1 MALLV
6 SLIALVV
13 AFLQLCQQYFA
24 TADGY
29 RECAESVIGPWHRTR
44 GRRFVPSEFRFET
57 VYDAPLIRLLSIS
70 ECADRIK
77 CSNRRREKRVHVLYP
92 LNLGSCCEGGTL
104 LRETVLR
111 SELPPETWVDRW
123 RSQLPEWTGLRPI
136 PEGGRIRYDGEKGSS
151 TPWREPWRE
160 YEAQSS
166 ALVSWIC
173 ESARNLKVWRKYID
187 AVLNTQLL

>member
-1 MALLV
+1 M
-6 SLIALVV
+6 V

-44 GRRFVPSEFRFET
+44 RRRFVPSEFRFET

-70 ECADRIK
+70 ECADLINY
-77 CSNRRREKRVHVLYP
+77 SDQHHEKRVHVLYP
-92 LNLGSCCEGGTL
+92 LNQESCCEGERL

-111 SELPPETWVDRW
+111 SDLLPKTWSDVW
-123 RSQLPEWTGLRPI
+123 RSYLPEWTGVKPI
-136 PEGGRIRYDGEKGSS
+136 PKADRIKYDGEEGLS
-151 TPWREPWRE
+151 TPWPE
-160 YEAQSS
+160 YEAQST

-173 ESARNLKVWRKYID
+173 KSTRNLKIRRPCVDSVRES
-187 AVLNTQLL
+187 QLL